1 MKKSFCKSTFEQSLC
16 CLFIVLSV
24 FINTGCL
31 STSLFTNK
39 KVEVPFSGTMDTRF
53 GYEGLYWGMTFND
66 ASNLEGYP
74 IEKIR
79 KDYGSGPFTIYFY
92 GTIYKNYEGS
102 LSPEYYGHGNVN
114 STRLF
119 FSNDRLYK
127 VVDVLETANPSLEYL
142 HERYGDFSDE
152 NVVSKFK
159 DSENLSAIYTN
170 ANLFTDGK
178 TMSLQ
183 IEIDAKGFTKVFIT
197 APYTEQTL
205 FSNQDVENFLNGKQK
220 LPANKWYMLGSTDG
234 KDKDYDLVF
243 LNRNEDDNYAVIYY
257 RKNVDAV
264 RSTVRAGIHIGNG
277 YTNGTYEIKT
287 KDGMREVKMDNNYF
301 EFPIMNLSTNFTA
314 NNTIS
319 AREMLNIFFENENL
333 TFRKNDK
340 VSTLQL
346 AGLKEIFA
354 QYGITLEELDFA
366 ISNEEF

>member
-1 MKKSFCKSTFEQSLC
+1 M
-16 CLFIVLSV
+16 
-24 FINTGCL
+24 
-31 STSLFTNK
+31 
-39 KVEVPFSGTMDTRF
+39 
-53 GYEGLYWGMTFND
+53 
-66 ASNLEGYP
+66 
-74 IEKIR
+74 
-79 KDYGSGPFTIYFY
+79 
-92 GTIYKNYEGS
+92 
-102 LSPEYYGHGNVN
+102 
-114 STRLF
+114 
-119 FSNDRLYK
+119 
-127 VVDVLETANPSLEYL
+127 EYL

-152 NVVSKFK
+152 NVVSQF
-159 DSENLSAIYTN
+159 ENQENFSAIYTN
-170 ANLFTDGK
+170 ENLFPDGNIR
-178 TMSLQ
+178 SLQ
-183 IEIDAKGFTKVFIT
+183 IQIEKNGSTRVFIK
-197 APYTEQTL
+197 APYTERTL
-205 FSNQDVENFLNGKQK
+205 LLNSDVKNYLDGKEK

-340 VSTLQL
+340 VSTLQF

>member
-1 MKKSFCKSTFEQSLC
+1 MKKAMYKTFLFLLIIFSAFMNTSCISFMVSS
-16 CLFIVLSV
+16 IVNSV
-24 FINTGCL
+24 P
-31 STSLFTNK
+31 NK
-39 KVEVPFSGTMDTRF
+39 KIDIPFSGTMDTRF
-53 GYEGLYWGMTFND
+53 GYEDLYWGMTFDD
-66 ASNLEGYP
+66 ASKLEGYP
-74 IEKIR
+74 IR
-79 KDYGSGPFTIYFY
+79 KNGSVYYYG
-92 GTIYKNYEGS
+92 YKS
-102 LSPEYYGHGNVN
+102 SSDSIQPEFYGHGSVN
-114 STRLF
+114 STRLYF
-119 FSNDRLYK
+119 YNNRLYG
-127 VVDVLETANPSLEYL
+127 VVDELEIKNPSLEYL

-152 NVVSKFK
+152 NVVSQF
-159 DSENLSAIYTN
+159 ENQENFSAIYTN
-170 ANLFTDGK
+170 ENLFPDGNIR
-178 TMSLQ
+178 SLQ
-183 IEIDAKGFTKVFIT
+183 IQIEKNGSTRVFIK
-197 APYTEQTL
+197 APYTERTL
-205 FSNQDVENFLNGKQK
+205 LLNSDVKNYLDGKEK